1 MCGPEV
7 LNDPTDMLSSLDPLP
22 LRSLELQAQV
32 TVSFLTWFGVLLA
45 AVNLTYGGEESP
57 VLKLTVCSARL
68 PRESE
73 LGARILTLVMS
84 VVGVTGAPCV

>member
-45 AVNLTYGGEESP
+45 AVN
-57 VLKLTVCSARL
+57 
-68 PRESE
+68 
-73 LGARILTLVMS
+73 
-84 VVGVTGAPCV
+84 